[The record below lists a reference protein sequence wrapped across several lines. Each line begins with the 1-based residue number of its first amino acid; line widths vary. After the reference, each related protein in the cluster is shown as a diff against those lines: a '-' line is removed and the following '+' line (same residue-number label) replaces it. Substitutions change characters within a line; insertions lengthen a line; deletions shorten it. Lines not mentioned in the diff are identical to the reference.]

1 MTSQVALTA
10 GLARVSDDSYRVVK
24 ERAPLFNAD
33 LHLLISLMPSAVI
46 ALLSRMSLHPCCCAL
61 SAVKIVSLHQVEH
74 PVTEMITG
82 IDLIQEQI
90 KVAQGQKLSFTQ
102 DDIKFK
108 VRADRKYCY

>member
-1 MTSQVALTA
+1 M
-10 GLARVSDDSYRVVK
+10 
-24 ERAPLFNAD
+24 
-33 LHLLISLMPSAVI
+33 
-46 ALLSRMSLHPCCCAL
+46 
-61 SAVKIVSLHQVEH
+61 HQVEH

-108 VRADRKYCY
+108 VRADCRYCHYVHTGFHALNLADLKFQVRCVPTSHRTT